1 MALWPFG
8 KKKPAPAET
17 KDEARPEETVE
28 ERQPQDT
35 RHAEPGPEPEARA
48 EAAPE
53 PEPEPQTEATPEP
66 APAPKAPVF
75 ARPEDAPAPAPE
87 PEPARKPGFF
97 ARLTRG
103 LTRSSSRL
111 SEGIG
116 AIFTK
121 RKLDDDTLE
130 ELEDLLISADLG
142 VKAAARI
149 TAALAKGRF
158 GKELAPEEVRGALAA
173 EIARTLE
180 PVAKPLP
187 LRADAKPYVIM
198 FVGVNGTGKTTTI
211 GKLAS
216 QLKGAGLKVM
226 LAAGD
231 TFRAAAIEQL
241 QVWGERSGLPVVS
254 GKVGADAAGLAY
266 DALTRAKAEGMDVL
280 MIDTAGRLQ
289 NKTDLMAELQ
299 KIGRV
304 VKKID
309 ADAPH
314 ATLLV
319 LDATTGQNAINQ
331 AEVFREMADVTGL
344 VVTKLDGS
352 AKGGVLVS
360 IAEQTGLPVHAV
372 GVGEGID
379 DLQPFDPMDY
389 ARAITGAAPGN
400 S

>member
-8 KKKPAPAET
+8 KKKPAPEEAKEAPRPDVTPDET
-17 KDEARPEETVE
+17 GE
-28 ERQPQDT
+28 ERPPEDT
-35 RHAEPGPEPEARA
+35 GQ
-48 EAAPE
+48 AAV
-53 PEPEPQTEATPEP
+53 EPEPQPEAAREP
-66 APAPKAPVF
+66 APEPQPVAAPAPATKAPVF
-75 ARPEDAPAPAPE
+75 ARAEDTPAPE

-130 ELEDLLISADLG
+130 ELEELLISADLG
-142 VKAAARI
+142 VKAASRI

-309 ADAPH
+309 VDAPH

-389 ARAITGAAPGN
+389 ARAITGAAPGT